1 MQATRLG
8 IFTSRRLVSPRHFE
22 GFVDDNNSSN
32 ADLAGNDQGGR
43 KRVPFD
49 RYNLYRHI
57 VELIL
62 PDSTTSPLIP
72 LVTRRNGSCRGV
84 AASSA

>member
-8 IFTSRRLVSPRHFE
+8 IFTSRRLVSPRHFG
-22 GFVDDNNSSN
+22 GFVDDNNSSS
-32 ADLAGNDQGGR
+32 ADLAGNDRGDR

-49 RYNLYRHI
+49 RYDLYRHI
-57 VELIL
+57 IGIL
-62 PDSTTSPLIP
+62 PDSTTSLLIP
-72 LVTRRNGSCRGV
+72 LVTRQNGSCRGV